1 MDRRAFMAGTTT
13 AVAFTAGCLASG
25 ESGSDDDPSNES
37 NDDESDDSKKDPSEE
52 QQPYTV
58 VGDDTTESS
67 PLQHEVTVRDGDL
80 HSPESPLRVEVTVT
94 NTSDETLTYGERR
107 ETLFWGNRSENGFT
121 LLPELDSETT
131 SAIREFDTESAYWI
145 ATSPFVTTDDYQV
158 GSLEPDESHSETL
171 SVVVSHQAEPPEN
184 PPTEISF
191 TTRFHAPA
199 NVDSETESQPSE
211 WGFTLSLDA
220 DAESYVA
227 DGGETV
233 REFPLQYTVDVVQ
246 AEMQSTEA
254 PMQVEV
260 SLMNEVDEQVR
271 YGERRAAMFWGARSD
286 KFVLYPKQELPNESY
301 ERDTDTG
308 VWVAK
313 HGFAMTRDYQ
323 VETLGSGE
331 TRSETLLVLVQPDEK
346 EAFSESLPSEM
357 SFETTTSINQIDGES
372 VDDVSTNWGFSI
384 RENAE

>member
-37 NDDESDDSKKDPSEE
+37 NDDESDNSKKDLSEE
-52 QQPYTV
+52 QQPYTA
-58 VGDDTTESS
+58 VGEATIEES
-67 PLQHEVTVRDGDL
+67 PLQHDVTVVDSDL
-80 HSPESPLRVEVTVT
+80 HSPDSPLRVEVTVT
-94 NTSDETLTYGERR
+94 NTSNDTLTYGERR
-107 ETLFWGNRSENGFT
+107 ETLFWSSHSENGFT
-121 LLPELDSETT
+121 LLPELDSASTFL
-131 SAIREFDTESAYWI
+131 EFDAESEYWVS
-145 ATSPFVTTDDYQV
+145 TSPFATTSDYQV
-158 GSLEPDESHSETL
+158 GTLEPDESHSETL
-171 SVVVSHQAEPPEN
+171 NVVVSHQAEPPEN

-199 NVDSETESQPSE
+199 TVGSETGSQPSE

-260 SLMNEVDEQVR
+260 SLTNEVDEQVR

-301 ERDTDTG
+301 KRDTDTG
-308 VWVAK
+308 LWVIK
-313 HGFAMTRDYQ
+313 HGFVMTRDYQ